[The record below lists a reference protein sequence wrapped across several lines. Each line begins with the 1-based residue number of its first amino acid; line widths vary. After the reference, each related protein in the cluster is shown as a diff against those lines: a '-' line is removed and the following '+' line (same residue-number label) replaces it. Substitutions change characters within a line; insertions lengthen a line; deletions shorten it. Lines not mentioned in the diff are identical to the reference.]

1 MGAGLLKT
9 INYMDSYNFISKS
22 LRQEHHKKISGLRY
36 EDDEKFELQSDIRN
50 LLKKND
56 ASLIAHYYT
65 DPAIQDLALDTD
77 GCVAD
82 SLDMAKFGA
91 KIESDTLVVCGVK
104 FMGET
109 AKILSPNKTVL
120 MPTLKATC
128 SLDLGCK
135 AEDLQLLRHQ
145 HPDRELIVYANT
157 SAEVK
162 SIADWVVTS
171 SIALDV
177 VDRLMSEGKK
187 FIWAPDKHLGNY
199 IQKETGA
206 DMIMWDGS
214 CVVHE
219 EFKLEGIMNLKY
231 LHSDALILAHPE
243 CPDKVLNI
251 SDFVGSTSGILNYAK
266 NSKNRKFIV
275 ATDAGIFH
283 QLTLQNPNKE
293 FFQAPSSGKG
303 ATCISCAYCPWMGM
317 NDLLKLKDVLVNK
330 NNEISVEKNILDKA
344 QKSVKR
350 MIDFV

>member
-1 MGAGLLKT
+1 M
-9 INYMDSYNFISKS
+9 NNSNFISKA
-22 LRQEHHKKISGLRY
+22 LRQEHHVKISGLRY
-36 EDDEKFELQSDIRN
+36 EDEEKFELQSEIRS
-50 LLKKND
+50 LLKKNK

-65 DPAIQDLALDTD
+65 DPAIQDLALNTD

-91 KIESDTLVVCGVK
+91 KIQSDTLVVCGVK

-109 AKILSPNKTVL
+109 AKILSPKKTVL
-120 MPTLKATC
+120 MPTLQATC

-135 AEDLQLLRHQ
+135 AEDLQLLKDQ
-145 HPDRELIVYANT
+145 HPDREVIVYANT

-206 DMIMWDGS
+206 DMIIWDGS

-219 EFKLEGIMNLKY
+219 EFKLEGIINLKY
-231 LHSDALILAHPE
+231 LYSDALILAHPE
-243 CPDKVLNI
+243 CPDKVLNF
-251 SDFVGSTSGILNYAK
+251 SDFVGSTSQILNYAK
-266 NSKNRKFIV
+266 KSNSLKFIV

-317 NDLLKLKDVLVNK
+317 NDLLNLRDVLVNK
-330 NNEISVEKNILDKA
+330 NNEISVRENILNKA